1 MKISYL
7 QQIIQEEAEKLLT
20 EEHVYGG
27 RGDTSQLD
35 PESLI
40 YDLYLKHGRMPHFV
54 GTAPDEPL
62 PILPIRPEEE
72 LYYASLGD
80 EDTVE
85 DVVNKQAMAAA
96 NVHEHPG
103 TVWNPYTQDWSA
115 LADAEPPT
123 IVRESRT
130 RLQQIIQEETQK
142 LLYEQGGGLA
152 GRASD
157 AFAGMDSAMADYDT
171 PAASSVPVSSTP
183 DTSQFAAPKA
193 AAPAAAPAAKA
204 PAAKA
209 PAAAAPAARA
219 PAARVP
225 AAVSR
230 YKRTGSVARAPAAAP
245 AAPKAAAPK
254 AAAPKAAAPKAA
266 APKAAAP
273 AAAPAAAAPAAA
285 PAAAAPKAAAPKAAA
300 PKAAAPKA
308 AAPAAAPKAAAKKP
322 YVSPADAAQA
332 KYGSKP
338 TEAAKP
344 AKTATPEQKPSG
356 IKRRLDRKTAQA
368 FGSKPP
374 GSKPKRGD
382 FDRTERKDLGGGRT
396 VTTRTSQKT
405 GPEKPL
411 KYTDDEKAQLQKD
424 VASGKSFALSKARIR
439 RNRRKKNK

>member
-62 PILPIRPEEE
+62 PTLPIRPEEE

-230 YKRTGSVARAPAAAP
+230 YKRTGSVARAP
-245 AAPKAAAPK
+245 K
-254 AAAPKAAAPKAA
+254 
-266 APKAAAP
+266 
-273 AAAPAAAAPAAA
+273 
-285 PAAAAPKAAAPKAAA
+285 AAAPKAAAPKAAA